1 MMHHPAAGREEER
14 PLTNLHKIRAR
25 IRSVNSTQ
33 QITRTMK
40 MIAVSK
46 LRKTQTS
53 LAGVRLFADKGQ
65 EVLNALLADDVTFE
79 HPYLTPRRRIG
90 HVCYVV
96 FWGNRGLCGAYN
108 QVLLR
113 HLEQLVHAET
123 RPCSVIVCGR
133 WGRDVL
139 AGTDLPVREICAGL
153 SDTPTMAEALEI
165 AETLKNLYRTGE
177 ADEIHLVYQRFDSV
191 LHQTPVHRQLLP
203 AAPEA
208 DAPAANNNYLFVPDA
223 QTVLDNVLELY
234 LNNTVYAVMLEAR
247 VGEHAARMTAMTA
260 ATDSTAELIEELN
273 LDFNRARQA
282 AITTE
287 ISEIVG
293 GSAALKQSQGSD

>member
-1 MMHHPAAGREEER
+1 M
-14 PLTNLHKIRAR
+14 TNLHKIRAR

-53 LAGVRLFADKGQ
+53 LAGVRLFADKSQ
-65 EVLNALLADDVTFE
+65 AVLNALLAGDASFE
-79 HPYLTPRRRIG
+79 HPYLTPRRHVGR
-90 HVCYVV
+90 VCYVV

-108 QVLLR
+108 QLLLR
-113 HLEQLVHAET
+113 HL
-123 RPCSVIVCGR
+123 
-133 WGRDVL
+133 DVL
-139 AGTDLPVREICAGL
+139 AGTDLPVRQIFSEL

-165 AETLKNLYRTGE
+165 AEALKNLYRTGE
-177 ADEIHLVYQRFDSV
+177 ADEIHLIYQHFDSV
-191 LHQTPVHRQLLP
+191 LHQTPVRRQLLP

-260 ATDSTAELIEELN
+260 ATDSTAELIEDLN
-273 LDFNRARQA
+273 LEFNRARQA

-293 GSAALKQSQGSD
+293 GSAALKKSDKSD

>member
-1 MMHHPAAGREEER
+1 M
-14 PLTNLHKIRAR
+14 TNLHKIRAR

-46 LRKTQTS
+46 LRRTQTS
-53 LAGVRLFADKGQ
+53 LAGVRLFADKSQ
-65 EVLNALLADDVTFE
+65 AVLNALLAGDANFE
-79 HPYLTPRRRIG
+79 HPYLTPRR
-90 HVCYVV
+90 HVGRV
-96 FWGNRGLCGAYN
+96 GL
-108 QVLLR
+108 VR
-113 HLEQLVHAET
+113 AEA

-139 AGTDLPVREICAGL
+139 AGTDLPVRQIFSDL

-177 ADEIHLVYQRFDSV
+177 ADEIHLVYQHFDSV
-191 LHQTPVHRQLLP
+191 LHQTPTHRQLLP

-260 ATDSTAELIEELN
+260 ATDSTAELIEDLN
-273 LDFNRARQA
+273 LEFNRARQA

-293 GSAALKQSQGSD
+293 GSAALKKSDKSD

>member
-1 MMHHPAAGREEER
+1 M
-14 PLTNLHKIRAR
+14 TNLHKIRAR

-53 LAGVRLFADKGQ
+53 LAGVRLFADKSQ
-65 EVLNALLADDVTFE
+65 AVLNALLAGDASFE
-79 HPYLTPRRRIG
+79 HPYLTPRRHVGR
-90 HVCYVV
+90 VCYVV

-108 QVLLR
+108 QLLLR
-113 HLEQLVHAET
+113 HLEGLVRAEA

-139 AGTDLPVREICAGL
+139 AGTDLPVRQIFSDL

-165 AETLKNLYRTGE
+165 AEELKNLYRTGE
-177 ADEIHLVYQRFDSV
+177 ADEIHLVYQHFDSV

-260 ATDSTAELIEELN
+260 ATDSTAELIEGLN
-273 LDFNRARQA
+273 LEFNRARQA

-293 GSAALKQSQGSD
+293 GSAALKKSDKSD

>member
-1 MMHHPAAGREEER
+1 M
-14 PLTNLHKIRAR
+14 TNLHKIRAR

-53 LAGVRLFADKGQ
+53 LAGVRLFADKSQ
-65 EVLNALLADDVTFE
+65 AVLNALLAGDASFE
-79 HPYLTPRRRIG
+79 HPYLTPRRHVGR
-90 HVCYVV
+90 VCYVV

-108 QVLLR
+108 QLL
-113 HLEQLVHAET
+113 A

-139 AGTDLPVREICAGL
+139 AGTDLPVRQIFSDL

-165 AETLKNLYRTGE
+165 AEALKNLYRTGE

-191 LHQTPVHRQLLP
+191 LHQTPTHRQLLP

-260 ATDSTAELIEELN
+260 ATDSTAELIEDLN
-273 LDFNRARQA
+273 LEFNRARQA

-293 GSAALKQSQGSD
+293 GSAALKKSDKSD

>member
-1 MMHHPAAGREEER
+1 M
-14 PLTNLHKIRAR
+14 TNLHKIRAR

-53 LAGVRLFADKGQ
+53 LAGVRLFADKSQ
-65 EVLNALLADDVTFE
+65 AVLNALLAGDASFE
-79 HPYLTPRRRIG
+79 HPYLTPRRHVGR
-90 HVCYVV
+90 VCYVV

-108 QVLLR
+108 QLLLR
-113 HLEQLVHAET
+113 HLEGLVRAEA

-133 WGRDVL
+133 WGRD
-139 AGTDLPVREICAGL
+139 
-153 SDTPTMAEALEI
+153 
-165 AETLKNLYRTGE
+165 
-177 ADEIHLVYQRFDSV
+177 
-191 LHQTPVHRQLLP
+191 
-203 AAPEA
+203 
-208 DAPAANNNYLFVPDA
+208 APAANNNYLFVADA

-260 ATDSTAELIEELN
+260 ATDSTAELIEDLN
-273 LDFNRARQA
+273 LEFNRARQA

-293 GSAALKQSQGSD
+293 GSAALKKSDKSD

>member
-1 MMHHPAAGREEER
+1 M
-14 PLTNLHKIRAR
+14 TNLHKIRAR

-153 SDTPTMAEALEI
+153 SDTPTMTEALEI

-191 LHQTPVHRQLLP
+191 LHQTPVHRSCCP
-203 AAPEA
+203 PHRGRR
-208 DAPAANNNYLFVPDA
+208 PRRRTTTICSCRTRRPW
-223 QTVLDNVLELY
+223 LDNVLELY

-247 VGEHAARMTAMTA
+247 VGEHARAHDRDDRRHRLDGGAHRG
-260 ATDSTAELIEELN
+260 AESGLQPCASGRHHDRDLR
-273 LDFNRARQA
+273 DRRRQCRTQ
-282 AITTE
+282 AITR
-287 ISEIVG
+287 I
-293 GSAALKQSQGSD
+293 

>member
-1 MMHHPAAGREEER
+1 M
-14 PLTNLHKIRAR
+14 TNLHKIRAR

-79 HPYLTPRRRIG
+79 HPYLTPRRRVG

-113 HLEQLVHAET
+113 GRVRPLGTRCPRRNGPARAGDLRRAERHAHH
-123 RPCSVIVCGR
+123 GR
-133 WGRDVL
+133 GARD
-139 AGTDLPVREICAGL
+139 R
-153 SDTPTMAEALEI
+153 
-165 AETLKNLYRTGE
+165 R
-177 ADEIHLVYQRFDSV
+177 
-191 LHQTPVHRQLLP
+191 
-203 AAPEA
+203 
-208 DAPAANNNYLFVPDA
+208 DA
-223 QTVLDNVLELY
+223 QKPLPH
-234 LNNTVYAVMLEAR
+234 R
-247 VGEHAARMTAMTA
+247 
-260 ATDSTAELIEELN
+260 
-273 LDFNRARQA
+273 
-282 AITTE
+282 
-287 ISEIVG
+287 
-293 GSAALKQSQGSD
+293 

>member
-1 MMHHPAAGREEER
+1 M
-14 PLTNLHKIRAR
+14 TNLHKIRAR

-53 LAGVRLFADKGQ
+53 LAGVRLFADKSQ
-65 EVLNALLADDVTFE
+65 AVLNALLAGDASFE
-79 HPYLTPRRRIG
+79 HPYLTPRRHVGR
-90 HVCYVV
+90 VCYVV

-108 QVLLR
+108 QLLLR
-113 HLEQLVHAET
+113 HLEGLVRAEA

-139 AGTDLPVREICAGL
+139 AGTDLPVRQIFSDL

-165 AETLKNLYRTGE
+165 AEELKNLYHTGE
-177 ADEIHLVYQRFDSV
+177 ADEIHLVYQHFDSV
-191 LHQTPVHRQLLP
+191 LHQTPTHRQLLP

-208 DAPAANNNYLFVPDA
+208 SLSFTPWAKRARTSRSSPSGRP
-223 QTVLDNVLELY
+223 TP
-234 LNNTVYAVMLEAR
+234 R
-247 VGEHAARMTAMTA
+247 VGAKMWGVMTA
-260 ATDSTAELIEELN
+260 AAPTQRKP
-273 LDFNRARQA
+273 RAS
-282 AITTE
+282 
-287 ISEIVG
+287 ISRFIW
-293 GSAALKQSQGSD
+293 ARALS

>member
-1 MMHHPAAGREEER
+1 M
-14 PLTNLHKIRAR
+14 TNLHKIRAR

-53 LAGVRLFADKGQ
+53 LAGVRLFADKSQ
-65 EVLNALLADDVTFE
+65 AVLNALLAGDASFE
-79 HPYLTPRRRIG
+79 HPYLTPRRHVG

-108 QVLLR
+108 QLLLR
-113 HLEQLVHAET
+113 HLEGLVRAEA

-139 AGTDLPVREICAGL
+139 AGTDLPVRQIFSDL

-165 AETLKNLYRTGE
+165 AEELKNLYRTGSCCPPRRRPTRPPRTTT
-177 ADEIHLVYQRFDSV
+177 ICSCR
-191 LHQTPVHRQLLP
+191 TRRPC
-203 AAPEA
+203 
-208 DAPAANNNYLFVPDA
+208 
-223 QTVLDNVLELY
+223 
-234 LNNTVYAVMLEAR
+234 
-247 VGEHAARMTAMTA
+247 
-260 ATDSTAELIEELN
+260 ST
-273 LDFNRARQA
+273 
-282 AITTE
+282 TCSSCT
-287 ISEIVG
+287 
-293 GSAALKQSQGSD
+293 

>member
-1 MMHHPAAGREEER
+1 M
-14 PLTNLHKIRAR
+14 
-25 IRSVNSTQ
+25 
-33 QITRTMK
+33 
-40 MIAVSK
+40 
-46 LRKTQTS
+46 
-53 LAGVRLFADKGQ
+53 
-65 EVLNALLADDVTFE
+65 
-79 HPYLTPRRRIG
+79 
-90 HVCYVV
+90 
-96 FWGNRGLCGAYN
+96 
-108 QVLLR
+108 
-113 HLEQLVHAET
+113 
-123 RPCSVIVCGR
+123 
-133 WGRDVL
+133 
-139 AGTDLPVREICAGL
+139 
-153 SDTPTMAEALEI
+153 
-165 AETLKNLYRTGE
+165 
-177 ADEIHLVYQRFDSV
+177 

-203 AAPEA
+203 PHPEA